1 MRLAPGT
8 KLNDYEILAL
18 LGTGG
23 MGEVYRARDSQL
35 KREVAIKVLPHFV
48 SLDPNRLWRFEQEAQ
63 AAAALNH
70 PNILAIHQFG
80 SFEGAPYLV
89 SELLEGETL
98 RQQLERGS
106 MPIRK
111 TIDYGAQVGRGL
123 AAAHDKGI
131 VHRDLKPEN
140 LFVTKDGRVKILD
153 FGLAKLT
160 KDRSASDDQG
170 TAINLGTDPGIV
182 MGTVGYM
189 SPEQVRGKAADHR
202 ADIFALG
209 AILYEMLSGKRAFAR
224 PTSTETMTAIL
235 NEDPPAISQAAPS
248 APPGLQRVVQR
259 CLEKNP
265 EQRFQSASDLA
276 FALEALSESGAS
288 AAHVADRVSHARWPW
303 IASVVALASLAA
315 LGIAWWRIPRAV
327 PVVESI
333 TQLTDD
339 GEAFKANLATD
350 GSRIYF
356 NEGPPKSQKIAQ
368 VSVTGGTTSLV
379 QTNLEDQIINGLA
392 PNGSELLVVGGFSD
406 ISESSLWSIPLPSG
420 EPRRLVREA
429 QSADFHP
436 DGRIMF
442 SKGAEVFVADRDAS
456 NAVKIATFPAEIID
470 WITSSPDGRRVIV
483 GAANEIFEMA
493 PDGSDLRKILKRR
506 PELGGFGW
514 SSDPRYYLYLSKQGT
529 RYDIWALPT
538 AKGLFRRSPEPI
550 RLTTGPLSFTDFV
563 SSRDGKQIFAVATK
577 ERGQLVRYD
586 IKSHEFLPLLD
597 GISATDAT
605 FSRDGGWV
613 AYTTYPDHALW
624 RSRSDG
630 SNRMQLTYPPMEA
643 ARPSISPD
651 GTRVAFRLNWDV
663 YVIDINGGEPQKVVE
678 QSDYPV
684 WSPDGNFLL
693 VSIVTP
699 EGRSGQRVV
708 DVKSRKITVIPRY
721 HGQWGGLWLSD
732 SLLAASSGDSMGLM
746 TLDLKTGKWRDIL
759 AGNFVNWVVS
769 SDYKYL
775 YFTSGGSEPKIERLR
790 LADHQVETI
799 ASLKGFSRV
808 VNFGWTA
815 LGIAP
820 DGSPVLTRAI
830 SSPEI
835 YALNVRWP

>member
-1 MRLAPGT
+1 MRLAAGT
-8 KLNDYEILAL
+8 KLNDYEILSL

-48 SLDPNRLWRFEQEAQ
+48 ALDPNRLWRFEQEAQ

-70 PNILAIHQFG
+70 PNILAVYQFG
-80 SFEGAPYLV
+80 NFEGAPYLV
-89 SELLEGETL
+89 SELLEGDTL
-98 RQQLERGS
+98 RQQLEHGP

-111 TIDYGAQVGRGL
+111 TIDYGAQIAEGL

-153 FGLAKLT
+153 FRLAKLT

-170 TAINLGTDPGIV
+170 TAINLGTEPGIV
-182 MGTVGYM
+182 MGTAGYM

-235 NEDPPAISQAAPS
+235 NEDPQAISQAAPS

-288 AAHVADRVSHARWPW
+288 ATHVADRVSRARRPW
-303 IASVVALASLAA
+303 IVVVAALASLAA

-339 GEAFKANLATD
+339 GEANKANLATD

-379 QTNLEDQIINGLA
+379 ETNLQHQRINGLA
-392 PNGSELLVVGGFSD
+392 PNGSELLVVGGPAD
-406 ISESSLWSIPLPSG
+406 RGASLWSIPLPAG
-420 EPRRLVREA
+420 EPRELVGGGEC
-429 QSADFHP
+429 ADFLP
-436 DGRIMF
+436 DGRIIF

-456 NAVKIATFPAEIID
+456 NPVKIATLPGDVDGGIGA
-470 WITSSPDGRRVIV
+470 SPDGRRVSLGV
-483 GAANEIFEMA
+483 GATDGSEMA
-493 PDGSDLRKILKRR
+493 PDGSDLHKLPRHG
-506 PELGGFGW
+506 PEVGLSAW
-514 SSDPRYYLYLSKQGT
+514 SPDPRYSLYLSKQGA
-529 RYDIWALPT
+529 RYDIWARPT
-538 AKGLFRRSPEPI
+538 ASGLFRRSAEPT
-550 RLTTGPLSFTDFV
+550 RLTTGPLSFTDFTFG
-563 SSRDGKQIFAVATK
+563 RDGKQIFAAATK
-577 ERGQLVRYD
+577 GRGQLVRYD
-586 IKSHEFLPLLD
+586 IKSHEFMPLLG
-597 GISATDAT
+597 GISATNAT

-613 AYTTYPDHALW
+613 AYTTYPDHARW

-630 SNRMQLTYPPMEA
+630 RKRMQLTYLPWKQPS
-643 ARPSISPD
+643 RPFLR
-651 GTRVAFRLNWDV
+651 T
-663 YVIDINGGEPQKVVE
+663 EPE
-678 QSDYPV
+678 S
-684 WSPDGNFLL
+684 
-693 VSIVTP
+693 
-699 EGRSGQRVV
+699 RSNR
-708 DVKSRKITVIPRY
+708 I
-721 HGQWGGLWLSD
+721 
-732 SLLAASSGDSMGLM
+732 
-746 TLDLKTGKWRDIL
+746 
-759 AGNFVNWVVS
+759 
-769 SDYKYL
+769 
-775 YFTSGGSEPKIERLR
+775 
-790 LADHQVETI
+790 
-799 ASLKGFSRV
+799 
-808 VNFGWTA
+808 WTFM
-815 LGIAP
+815 
-820 DGSPVLTRAI
+820 
-830 SSPEI
+830 
-835 YALNVRWP
+835 